1 MKKSKFRYVNVQVE
15 KDLRKI
21 KILETP
27 TLLKRLYLNKEI
39 SLDYYTKAVDTYYNN
54 IAFKYKERSQKAIDF
69 SEHKKEK
76 RQLRDYQKTIV
87 DYGSTFKSFAIF
99 DEPRL
104 GKTPAILKL
113 IEKKELLDK
122 KIYIA
127 APGKVTE
134 NWVKEIEDWLGLKA
148 QIYKGGIIKEDT
160 KILVSTYNRVS
171 ISLKDILKWKPKT
184 FILDEAHVLK
194 NSKGVLQRLTKRQKE
209 RRDKTGIL
217 PINQSIL
224 KLAQAVEHRY
234 PLTGTPTVNSP
245 EDIFAILQLL
255 MPNTY
260 TSYWSF
266 VYYYFNVKFN
276 FMGGREVGEYRDE
289 EKRLEIQELL
299 DYCSTQHKQKDQM
312 KWLKQPKITKQYIEL
327 NKEQKELEIALI
339 DNASIGETL
348 ILDALEQVT
357 AYITLV
363 TNPKTL
369 KYIKTNNIGAKNEYI
384 LNELE
389 RQPMKNIGVFSTRK
403 QNIEVLK
410 KIVDERFPDRKTFI
424 LTGGSKNE
432 DAIKIQKEVNKK
444 NKQKGIIFLGTIG
457 ASKEGISLQGLS
469 KAYVT
474 DQYWIPGDMT
484 QLFNRLNA
492 TTPENQEYFGEKE
505 IVILHTPNT
514 IDDIIQE
521 TLDHK
526 KSITS
531 MINDYKKFIEKR
543 KGER

>member
-171 ISLKDILKWKPKT
+171 ISLK
-184 FILDEAHVLK
+184 
-194 NSKGVLQRLTKRQKE
+194 
-209 RRDKTGIL
+209 
-217 PINQSIL
+217 
-224 KLAQAVEHRY
+224 
-234 PLTGTPTVNSP
+234 
-245 EDIFAILQLL
+245 
-255 MPNTY
+255 TY
-260 TSYWSF
+260 
-266 VYYYFNVKFN
+266 
-276 FMGGREVGEYRDE
+276 
-289 EKRLEIQELL
+289 
-299 DYCSTQHKQKDQM
+299 
-312 KWLKQPKITKQYIEL
+312 
-327 NKEQKELEIALI
+327 
-339 DNASIGETL
+339 
-348 ILDALEQVT
+348 
-357 AYITLV
+357 
-363 TNPKTL
+363 
-369 KYIKTNNIGAKNEYI
+369 
-384 LNELE
+384 
-389 RQPMKNIGVFSTRK
+389 
-403 QNIEVLK
+403 
-410 KIVDERFPDRKTFI
+410 
-424 LTGGSKNE
+424 
-432 DAIKIQKEVNKK
+432 
-444 NKQKGIIFLGTIG
+444 
-457 ASKEGISLQGLS
+457 
-469 KAYVT
+469 
-474 DQYWIPGDMT
+474 
-484 QLFNRLNA
+484 
-492 TTPENQEYFGEKE
+492 
-505 IVILHTPNT
+505 
-514 IDDIIQE
+514 
-521 TLDHK
+521 
-526 KSITS
+526 
-531 MINDYKKFIEKR
+531 
-543 KGER
+543 

>member
-276 FMGGREVGEYRDE
+276 FMGGREVGEYKDE

-299 DYCSTQHKQKDQM
+299 DYCSTQHKQKDQI
-312 KWLKQPKITKQYIEL
+312 KWLKQPNITKQYIEL
-327 NKEQKELEIALI
+327 NKEQKELEIELI